1 MLFSSSLSPQN
12 LLSTATASAPAAAS
26 ASASAS
32 ATAASGNLLLFC
44 FLTSPAP
51 KPHAS
56 ACKCRSLSPSS
67 PSPRP
72 VPLAGAGAAPP
83 PAPDPSAAWPT
94 APPPGDAERP
104 LLPSASAVASAIR
117 RASSSPVE
125 FAQRVEQDQRGGL
138 VLPSPDFQ
146 RLCLEQLDLFRRI
159 VHPDALLSV
168 YVRPA
173 GSYVMDRLELRR
185 VAAHPESN
193 ANESDIVI
201 LVGNFNVATGL
212 RVAEAALSNQ
222 QVEEIPESRAVVF
235 PMVKHPFVVGFL
247 VAEFPMMEEQDTLH
261 SLSPEDVYALPPLG
275 HELKMRDTP
284 SVKDMKV
291 GMRQLSPEQRS
302 IAVNISRSIAMAY
315 VMDQKAMLL
324 QQSSWQNNVRMSN
337 LVEQIRGPL
346 SSIRSLTKML
356 SLHMKRSEI
365 SHDIVEDILVQG
377 DRMRDTL
384 QQLQD
389 AVYFTKANI
398 MRYNEETLKK
408 VHNSTY
414 AHPGSGRSQLTD
426 NIQSKF
432 SKGDQFSQ
440 NSAVKD
446 LELPTPPL
454 ALAPL
459 QQHGIRKTVQCF

>member
-1 MLFSSSLSPQN
+1 MLISSSLSPQN
-12 LLSTATASAPAAAS
+12 LLSTATA
-26 ASASAS
+26 AS
-32 ATAASGNLLLFC
+32 ATATANSAASGNLLLFC
-44 FLTSPAP
+44 FLTSPAH
-51 KPHAS
+51 KPHA
-56 ACKCRSLSPSS
+56 AGCKCSSSLSPSS
-67 PSPRP
+67 PSPK
-72 VPLAGAGAAPP
+72 PLSLSAPA
-83 PAPDPSAAWPT
+83 PAPDSLRRVGHGGP
-94 APPPGDAERP
+94 APDDAERP

-117 RASSSPVE
+117 RASNSPVE

-185 VAAHPESN
+185 VAAHPVSKAN
-193 ANESDIVI
+193 ASDIVI
-201 LVGNFNVATGL
+201 LVGNFNVPTGL
-212 RVAEAALSNQ
+212 RAAEAALSNQ
-222 QVEEIPESRAVVF
+222 QVEEIMESRAVVF

-247 VAEFPMMEEQDTLH
+247 VAEFPKMEEQDTLH
-261 SLSPEDVYALPPLG
+261 SPSLEDVYALPPLG
-275 HELKMRDTP
+275 SDSKMRDAP
-284 SVKDMKV
+284 NVNDIKL

-337 LVEQIRGPL
+337 LVEQIRAPL
-346 SSIRSLTKML
+346 SSIRTLTKML

-365 SHDIVEDILVQG
+365 SQDIVEDILVQG
-377 DRMRDTL
+377 DRIRDTL

-408 VHNSTY
+408 MHNSTN

-426 NIQSKF
+426 NIQSEF
-432 SKGDQFSQ
+432 SEGDRFSQ

-446 LELPTPPL
+446 LELPMPPL
-454 ALAPL
+454 ALAPI
-459 QQHGIRKTVQCF
+459 QQHGIRKTMQCC